1 MLINL
6 PIFTVLLC
14 FELTEQRIIN
24 SEKFPETSR
33 SMHDFKG
40 HDKKIPEN
48 KDTQRHMQIHV
59 LLSNIIDKFKL
70 AFQRPIYEHIDRDK
84 RSVETQHNNTTTNN
98 SNNSSESDFTLITT
112 TTGIRQIIVK
122 AITSYPS
129 KGTSYIAS
137 VTQTESEKTCDNAA
151 ACLYPYV
158 SYFAGI
164 VMFLL
169 IVYLT
174 IVFGRCVCDD
184 SY

>member
-1 MLINL
+1 M
-6 PIFTVLLC
+6 
-14 FELTEQRIIN
+14 Q
-24 SEKFPETSR
+24 
-33 SMHDFKG
+33 DFKG
-40 HDKKIPEN
+40 YDHKFSES
-48 KDTQRHMQIHV
+48 KDTQRHMQIYV
-59 LLSNIIDKFKL
+59 LLSNILDKFKL
-70 AFQRPIYEHIDRDK
+70 AFQRPMYEHIKRNK
-84 RSVETQHNNTTTNN
+84 RSVETQQNNTTANN
-98 SNNSSESDFTLITT
+98 INNSSESDFTLITT
-112 TTGIRQIIVK
+112 TTGIRQIVVK

-137 VTQTESEKTCDNAA
+137 VTQNENQKTCDNAA